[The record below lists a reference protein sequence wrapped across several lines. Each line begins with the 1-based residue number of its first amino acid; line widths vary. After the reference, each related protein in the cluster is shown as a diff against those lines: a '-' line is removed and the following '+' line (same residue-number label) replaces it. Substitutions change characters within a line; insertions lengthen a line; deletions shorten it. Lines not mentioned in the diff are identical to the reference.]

1 MDVISFG
8 TVFLELV
15 FGHVPKLPRPGE
27 EVFTDEF
34 AVSCGGAVNSAS
46 AAARA
51 GALAGLCTVLGDDLG
66 SRVVME
72 HCARIG
78 VDTSPSARVRHR
90 SAGITV
96 VLNFDGDRAF
106 VTNVPAQARR
116 GPEEVERWRRV
127 LARTR
132 PRWCYL
138 HAGAGV
144 PDLLRDARELGIKI
158 ALDISL
164 GDERHRDVV
173 IECVRLADVFLPN
186 EAELQRLTGTDA
198 IGPALAAAA
207 PWGTRLVVKRGAA
220 GAVIA
225 GPEGTTEVA
234 EGVRQVRVR
243 DLTGAGDAF
252 AGGMIAAL
260 LRGATLRDAV
270 VAANTAGSQA
280 VGRLGAVGEV
290 EVAGISTAGQ
300 TLGAR
305 FIDQV
310 AAAANDIDHLAAA
323 AGGDPDH
330 PSAAAGGDIR
340 RPDSAAAGDPDYL
353 AAPAAGDVRRPV
365 PPAGGDPDYLAAA
378 AAETETEPDL

>member
-1 MDVISFG
+1 LDMISFG

-34 AVSCGGAVNSAS
+34 AVSCGGAVSSAS
-46 AAARA
+46 SAARA
-51 GALAGLCTVLGDDLG
+51 GASAGLCTVLGDDLG
-66 SRVVME
+66 SRVVIE
-72 HCARIG
+72 HCARVG
-78 VDTSPSARVRHR
+78 VDVSSSDRVRNR

-96 VLNFDGDRAF
+96 VLNFGGDRAF

-116 GPEEVERWRRV
+116 GPEEAERWRHV

-138 HAGAGV
+138 HAGPGV
-144 PDLLRDARELGIKI
+144 PDLLRDARKLGTKI

-164 GDERHRDVV
+164 GDERHGDVL
-173 IECVRLADVFLPN
+173 IECVRLADLFLPN

-198 IGPALAAAA
+198 IGPAVAAAVA
-207 PWGTRLVVKRGAA
+207 WGTPLVVTRGAA
-220 GAVIA
+220 GALIA

-234 EGVRQVRVR
+234 EGVRPVTVR

-252 AGGMIAAL
+252 AGAMIAAL
-260 LRGATLRDAV
+260 LRGAPLTDAV
-270 VAANTAGSQA
+270 VAANAAGSEA

-290 EVAGISTAGQ
+290 EVAGISTAGE

-305 FIDQV
+305 FIDRV
-310 AAAANDIDHLAAA
+310 AAAKDFGRPAAA
-323 AGGDPDH
+323 T
-330 PSAAAGGDIR
+330 
-340 RPDSAAAGDPDYL
+340 
-353 AAPAAGDVRRPV
+353 AGDVGH
-365 PPAGGDPDYLAAA
+365 PAAATTASDVDYPAAA
-378 AAETETEPDL
+378 AAETETEPDR

>member
-1 MDVISFG
+1 LDMISFG

-15 FGHVPKLPRPGE
+15 FGHVPKLPQPGE

-46 AAARA
+46 SAARA
-51 GALAGLCTVLGDDLG
+51 GAQAGLCTVLGDDLG

-78 VDTSPSARVRHR
+78 VDVSPSARVRHR

-116 GPEEVERWRRV
+116 GPEELERWRRV

-198 IGPALAAAA
+198 IGPALSAAAA
-207 PWGTRLVVKRGAA
+207 WGTRLVVTRGAA
-220 GAVIA
+220 GALIA
-225 GPEGTTEVA
+225 GPEGTAEVTD
-234 EGVRQVRVR
+234 GVRPVRVR

-252 AGGMIAAL
+252 AGALIAAL
-260 LRGATLRDAV
+260 LRGAPLTDAV
-270 VAANTAGSQA
+270 VAANAAGSQA

-300 TLGAR
+300 TLGAK

-310 AAAANDIDHLAAA
+310 AAAAKDIGRAAM
-323 AGGDPDH
+323 
-330 PSAAAGGDIR
+330 
-340 RPDSAAAGDPDYL
+340 AAAGDVNDLDHP
-353 AAPAAGDVRRPV
+353 
-365 PPAGGDPDYLAAA
+365 AAA
-378 AAETETEPDL
+378 AADTETEPDR